1 MNCNDAM
8 AALVA
13 SLENATTV
21 DEETRE
27 HLRTCEQCGAM
38 LRSAKEVLRV
48 IPGEAEGSPAID
60 DAVAAAEREV
70 ARKRFWRGVRILLGV
85 TALLAGCLMIFFVRV
100 GKVPAT
106 DALFFA
112 AAGFGIAVLM
122 ATPVL
127 LVFWL
132 VHGATK
138 RLYKRLG
145 RGRMLSGVCL
155 GLAEATKIDV
165 RVLRIIFVALFV
177 FAHGAGLWLY
187 LLLDLAMPVHPDDRQ
202 HLLRFKMRRWWNRMR
217 NAEQH
222 AG

>member
-48 IPGEAEGSPAID
+48 IPSEVEGSPAID

-70 ARKRFWRGVRILLGV
+70 ARKRFWRGARILGGV
-85 TALLAGCLMIFFVRV
+85 LVAAFAILAAALLVRGGDARMPQALIFATAGLVLATIVS
-100 GKVPAT
+100 VP
-106 DALFFA
+106 
-112 AAGFGIAVLM
+112 I
-122 ATPVL
+122 L
-127 LVFWL
+127 LTIWL
-132 VHGATK
+132 VRGSQ
-138 RLYKRLG
+138 RRVYKRLG
-145 RGRMLSGVCL
+145 PGRMLSGVCL
-155 GLAEATKIDV
+155 GIAEALKIDV
-165 RVLRIIFVALFV
+165 RMLRVVFVVLLF
-177 FAHGAGLWLY
+177 FDGAGFWIY

-202 HLLRFKMRRWWNRMR
+202 HLLRFKVRRWWNRMR
-217 NAEQH
+217 NAEQR